1 MQIIPLTKYAPSL
14 DIPTVKVTFPPPP
27 PQKKLFPL
35 SSHAKEISSDPG
47 KKMGND
53 FGILKKIS
61 PDAKIPLEWEKVE

>member
-35 SSHAKEISSDPG
+35 SFPPMQ
-47 KKMGND
+47 KK
-53 FGILKKIS
+53 FPLIPEKKWETIL
-61 PDAKIPLEWEKVE
+61 AF